1 MTSPFSKKNSRM
13 KKSKHSTIM
22 VISNDQRT
30 ETMRVNNW
38 LLHNMKPTIIALSLL
53 AAALATGFTVFAIQ
67 SKKAIDENSALQAKI
82 KELESYNSAEAAA
95 KINELKKTEKTV
107 LQLEEYLEQR
117 GANKP
122 QPKSKTDS
130 LESQPMGGAYRPI
143 AGEIPFTN
151 RYNQH
156 TQSLLEAIQNTPLG
170 APHDGHLT
178 SRFGNRANP
187 FSGQGAENHPGLDFK
202 AQTGD
207 PIHATANGEVVFA
220 GVMNGYGNVVK
231 IAHKSGYETLFAH
244 MSAINTSLGQKV
256 KAGDVIGKAGNTGR
270 STGPHLHYEVR
281 LNNEPLDPE
290 SFLSFN

>member
-1 MTSPFSKKNSRM
+1 MTSPFFKKNSRM
-13 KKSKHSTIM
+13 KKAKHSTIM

-30 ETMRVNNW
+30 ETMRVNSW
-38 LLHNMKPTIIALSLL
+38 LLHNMKPTFIALTTL
-53 AAALATGFTVFAIQ
+53 ATALAIGFAVFAIQ
-67 SKKAIDENSALQAKI
+67 SKKTAEENAALQVKI
-82 KELESYNSAEAAA
+82 KDLESYNSAEAAA

-107 LQLEEYLEQR
+107 LQLEEYLDQR

-122 QPKSKTDS
+122 PPKSKADS
-130 LESQPMGGAYRPI
+130 LEPQPMGGAYRPI
-143 AGEIPFTN
+143 AGEIPFTS

-156 TQSLLEAIQNTPLG
+156 AQDLLEAIQNTPIG
-170 APHDGHLT
+170 VPHDGYLT

-207 PIHATANGEVVFA
+207 PIHATADGEVVFA

-244 MSAINTSLGQKV
+244 MSAINTTLGQKV
-256 KAGDVIGKAGNTGR
+256 KAGDIIGKVGNTGR

-290 SFLSFN
+290 VFLTLN